1 MKQGLSKG
9 WMAVLIVAVILIAD
23 QVIKILVK
31 TNMYYGEDIRIA
43 DWLYLRFVENP
54 GMAFGMRVL
63 PTELLV
69 IFRILFVCVI
79 GWWITLLV
87 RSDYKRGYVAAI
99 ALIMAGAIG
108 NILDNVF
115 YGVIF
120 SDSTYTEVATLVPL
134 GEGYAGWLTGH
145 VVDMFYFPLFS
156 FDWPM
161 WMPFV
166 GGEHF
171 IFFSPVFN
179 LADAAVSC
187 GVILIFLFYAKL
199 FGDSVHLLGIELKK
213 RFTSSAS

>member
-9 WMAVLIVAVILIAD
+9 WMAVLIVAVVLIAD

-43 DWLYLRFVENP
+43 DWFYLRFVENP

-69 IFRILFVCVI
+69 VFRILFVCVI

-87 RSDYKRGYVAAI
+87 RSGYKRGYVAAI

-120 SDSTYTEVATLVPL
+120 SDSTYTEIATWVPL

-145 VVDMFYFPLFS
+145 VVDMFYFPL
-156 FDWPM
+156 
-161 WMPFV
+161 
-166 GGEHF
+166 
-171 IFFSPVFN
+171 
-179 LADAAVSC
+179 ADAAVSC
-187 GVILIFLFYAKL
+187 GVILILLFYAKL
-199 FGDSVHLLGIELKK
+199 FGDSVHLLGTELKK

>member
-1 MKQGLSKG
+1 MRHRLSSG
-9 WMAVLIVAVILIAD
+9 WMAVLIVVIILIAD

-43 DWLYLRFVENP
+43 DWFYLRFVENP
-54 GMAFGMRVL
+54 GMAFGMHVL
-63 PTELLV
+63 PTEVLV
-69 IFRILFVCVI
+69 LFRILFVCVI
-79 GWWITLLV
+79 GWWIALLA
-87 RSDYKRGYVAAI
+87 RAGYKRGYVAAI

-120 SDSTYTEVATLVPL
+120 SDSTYTEVASLVPL
-134 GEGYAGWLTGH
+134 GEGYAGWLTGR

-156 FDWPM
+156 FDWPA

-166 GGEHF
+166 GGKHF

-179 LADAAVSC
+179 LADASVSC
-187 GVILIFLFYAKL
+187 GVILIFLCYTKL
-199 FGDSVHLLGIELKK
+199 FGDSVHLLGTELKK

>member
-43 DWLYLRFVENP
+43 DWFYLRFVENP

-87 RSDYKRGYVAAI
+87 RSGYKRGYVAAI

-156 FDWPM
+156 FDWPK

-199 FGDSVHLLGIELKK
+199 FGDSVHLLGTELKK